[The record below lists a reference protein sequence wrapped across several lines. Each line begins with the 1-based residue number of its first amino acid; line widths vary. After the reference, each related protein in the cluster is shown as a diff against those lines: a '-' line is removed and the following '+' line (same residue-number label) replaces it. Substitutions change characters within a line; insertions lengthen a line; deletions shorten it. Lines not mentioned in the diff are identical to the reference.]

1 MSLEDAFKTT
11 AGFPQMKLRSAAMAY
26 LATIF
31 TLLSFAQT
39 ALTDVSG
46 MYAFLKQGEF
56 VQLSVQDEKLSGFVS
71 RFGDLDS
78 DRGTTLDH
86 FIKQGSLN
94 GAELT
99 FTTETIHGVW
109 FEFKG
114 RIDRGEGKLRG
125 DEAYYVLRGKLI
137 QYSTDPQKKISAASR
152 EVAFKSLPEGE
163 AETK

>member
-1 MSLEDAFKTT
+1 RLEDAFKTT
-11 AGFPQMKLRSAAMAY
+11 AGFPQMKLRWAAMAIA
-26 LATIF
+26 LMA
-31 TLLSFAQT
+31 SSSAQT
-39 ALTDVSG
+39 AATDVSG

-137 QYSTDPQKKISAASR
+137 QYSSDAQKKVSAASR
-152 EVAFKSLPEGE
+152 EVALKSLPEGE
-163 AETK
+163 AETR

>member
-1 MSLEDAFKTT
+1 
-11 AGFPQMKLRSAAMAY
+11 
-26 LATIF
+26 
-31 TLLSFAQT
+31 
-39 ALTDVSG
+39 

-56 VQLSVQDEKLSGFVS
+56 VQLSVQDDKLSGFVS
-71 RFGDLDS
+71 RLGDLDS

-94 GAELT
+94 RGELT
-99 FTTETIHGVW
+99 FTTEMIHGVW

-137 QYSTDPQKKISAASR
+137 QYTSDAQKKVSAASR
-152 EVAFKSLPEGE
+152 EVALKSLPEGE
-163 AETK
+163 AETR

>member
-1 MSLEDAFKTT
+1 MKVSAFGMALLTIILC
-11 AGFPQMKLRSAAMAY
+11 AASSPAAMP
-26 LATIF
+26 
-31 TLLSFAQT
+31 
-39 ALTDVSG
+39 DVSG

-56 VQLSVQDEKLSGFVS
+56 VQLTVQDEKLSGFVA

-94 GAELT
+94 GNDLT
-99 FTTETIHGVW
+99 FTTEMIHGVW

-114 RIDRGEGKLRG
+114 RIERGEGKERG
-125 DEAYYVLRGKLI
+125 DEGYYVLRGKLI
-137 QYSTDPQKKISAASR
+137 QYTSDAQKKVSAASR
-152 EVAFKSLPEGE
+152 EVAFKSLSEGD